1 MPRLEVFEQDHLQ
14 MAYGIY
20 MLTAKSPVVRKLKR
34 IAQPN
39 IHGHKTWSSSFL
51 IMDYLQDNKLK
62 KNTRLLEL
70 GCGWGPASVYCASQ
84 QKAKVTGLDLD
95 ENVFPYLEVMAAPN
109 DCKVKPLQASFSD
122 MKGKDLAEFDVV
134 IGADIC
140 FWDALVDDLFKLFKR
155 AKRAGVKK
163 IILADPG
170 RSTFDELCEKCEKAW
185 PGSYT
190 HEFWYALEPKRFE
203 GRLLI
208 LDFD

>member
-95 ENVFPYLEVMAAPN
+95 ENVFPYLEVMAAAN
-109 DCKVKPLQASFSD
+109 DC
-122 MKGKDLAEFDVV
+122 
-134 IGADIC
+134 
-140 FWDALVDDLFKLFKR
+140 
-155 AKRAGVKK
+155 
-163 IILADPG
+163 
-170 RSTFDELCEKCEKAW
+170 
-185 PGSYT
+185 
-190 HEFWYALEPKRFE
+190 
-203 GRLLI
+203 
-208 LDFD
+208 

>member
-1 MPRLEVFEQDHLQ
+1 
-14 MAYGIY
+14 
-20 MLTAKSPVVRKLKR
+20 
-34 IAQPN
+34 
-39 IHGHKTWSSSFL
+39 
-51 IMDYLQDNKLK
+51 
-62 KNTRLLEL
+62 
-70 GCGWGPASVYCASQ
+70 
-84 QKAKVTGLDLD
+84 
-95 ENVFPYLEVMAAPN
+95 MAAAN
-109 DCKVKPLQASFSD
+109 DCKVKPLQASFGD
-122 MKGKDLAEFDVV
+122 MKGKQLADFDVV

-185 PGSYT
+185 PAAYT